1 MVGSLVFSAE
11 EQFLSAIKY
20 TASLMLIL
28 MGSLDCLT
36 TVIGTVY
43 FGTQELNP
51 IIAGLVNTNLPAFV
65 AVKLA
70 VTISVGVVFVLAEKA
85 LLSNSNVHDKSF
97 KAAYVT
103 LRVAS
108 IGVVVFLLLVV
119 INNIMVLL
127 STL

>member
-1 MVGSLVFSAE
+1 MSVV
-11 EQFLSAIKY
+11 KY
-20 TASLMLIL
+20 VASVLIF
-28 MGSLDCLT
+28 MGAMDCLT

-70 VTISVGVVFVLAEKA
+70 VTISVGVVFVLAERA
-85 LLSNSNVHDKSF
+85 LLSNSNVNDKSF
-97 KAAYVT
+97 KVAYVT

-108 IGVVVFLLLVV
+108 AGIVVFLLLVV

>member
-1 MVGSLVFSAE
+1 
-11 EQFLSAIKY
+11 LSAIKY

-103 LRVAS
+103 LRVAY
-108 IGVVVFLLLVV
+108 IGVVLFLLLVV

>member
-1 MVGSLVFSAE
+1 MSAV
-11 EQFLSAIKY
+11 KY

-28 MGSLDCLT
+28 MGSMDCLT
-36 TVIGTVY
+36 TVIGTLY

-65 AVKLA
+65 VVKLA

-85 LLSNSNVHDKSF
+85 LLSNTNVHDKSF
-97 KAAYVT
+97 KAAHAT
-103 LRVAS
+103 LRIAS
-108 IGVVVFLLLVV
+108 IGIVVFLLLVV
-119 INNIMVLL
+119 INNIIVLL